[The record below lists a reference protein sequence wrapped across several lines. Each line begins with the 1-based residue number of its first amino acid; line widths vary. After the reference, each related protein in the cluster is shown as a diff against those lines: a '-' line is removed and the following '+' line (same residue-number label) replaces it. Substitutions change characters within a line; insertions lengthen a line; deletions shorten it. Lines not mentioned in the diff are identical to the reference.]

1 VRRTLG
7 RVAPP
12 LVVLVVLLAAW
23 EGWVRW
29 RDTPAYLLPAP
40 SRIASAGVDAAPL
53 LGDPILV
60 TLGQTLTGL
69 AVGALVGGGIAVL
82 VAVVPLA
89 RRALGPLLIASQTF
103 PTILLAP
110 LLVVVFGLGS
120 TPKVVL
126 VALVTFFPVAVTTT
140 AGIDGADVE
149 LVDLVRGLGGGR
161 TEVLRLVQLPAAVPA
176 FFAGL
181 QISAAYAVAAAVF
194 GQMNGGDQGL
204 GVFIN
209 RSRSSYLVDRMFA
222 AFVVI
227 AALSGA
233 LYVLVGVLGR
243 LAAPWTRADG
253 GPVLDASSPHPVHLE
268 TAP

>member
-1 VRRTLG
+1 MRSALA

-12 LVVLVVLLAAW
+12 VLLVGVLLAAW

-40 SRIASAGVDAAPL
+40 SRIASAGIDAAPL
-53 LGDPILV
+53 LGDPVLV
-60 TLGQTLTGL
+60 TIGQTVTGL
-69 AVGALVGGGIAVL
+69 LVGAAIGGGIAVL
-82 VAVVPLA
+82 VATVPLA
-89 RRALGPLLIASQTF
+89 RRALGPVLIASQTF

-140 AGIDGADVE
+140 AGIDGTDVE
-149 LVDLVRGLGGGR
+149 LVELVRGLGGGR
-161 TEVLRLVQLPAAVPA
+161 REVLRLVQLPAAVPA

-233 LYVLVGVLGR
+233 LYLLVGVVGR
-243 LAAPWTRADG
+243 LAAPWTRAEGSVSID
-253 GPVLDASSPHPVHLE
+253 VLHPRP
-268 TAP
+268 APQEPTP

>member
-1 VRRTLG
+1 VTRIAARL
-7 RVAPP
+7 APP
-12 LVVLVVLLAAW
+12 LLLLAALLAAW

-60 TLGQTLTGL
+60 TVGQTLAGL
-69 AVGALVGGGIAVL
+69 LVGAAVGGGIAVL
-82 VAVVPLA
+82 VTVVPLA

-140 AGIDGADVE
+140 AGIDGTDVE
-149 LVDLVRGLGGGR
+149 LLEVVRGLGGGR
-161 TEVLRLVQLPAAVPA
+161 REVLRLVQLPAAVPA

-227 AALSGA
+227 AALSGV
-233 LYVLVGVLGR
+233 LYALVGVLGR

-253 GPVLDASSPHPVHLE
+253 TALADTTPRPVHLE
-268 TAP
+268 ITR